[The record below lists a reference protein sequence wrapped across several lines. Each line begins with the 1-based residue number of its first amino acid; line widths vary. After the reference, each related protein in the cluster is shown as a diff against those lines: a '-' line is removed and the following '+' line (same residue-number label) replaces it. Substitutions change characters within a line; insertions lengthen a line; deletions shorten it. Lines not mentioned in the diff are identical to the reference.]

1 MRLSRSLPL
10 KRRVFPPSP
19 QVDFDVKLIFDDGSK
34 YNSACSRS
42 YYRCPEGSCLGGGSD
57 WTTESNRSFDYLQ
70 THTFAADGGASPT
83 AVYVNDLTGRAA
95 CARAL
100 YMDNYRDFALG
111 NGELDVGD
119 WWASRGGSTDPLQIT
134 IVPFNSDQADCSNG
148 NFDFDAERTIAVWV
162 SAYRGQD
169 SDPNDGSVYCDLSQN
184 PEDW

>member
-1 MRLSRSLPL
+1 M
-10 KRRVFPPSP
+10 
-19 QVDFDVKLIFDDGSK
+19 
-34 YNSACSRS
+34 
-42 YYRCPEGSCLGGGSD
+42 
-57 WTTESNRSFDYLQ
+57 
-70 THTFAADGGASPT
+70 
-83 AVYVNDLTGRAA
+83 YVNDLTGRAA